1 MQVVIQVAVASTAAL
16 FIALSATMNALF
28 LSSLGRTPVE
38 VCLLAAVSFGSDV
51 VKAVL
56 PVLVVRAVIARA
68 WGHCA
73 IASLLLAIVV
83 ALSMASGTGFAAL
96 TRNSANSIR
105 VSQADALRAHQ
116 KEFQDAEAA
125 IGKLGT
131 ARQTPIIEASIAA
144 LMIDRRWTLSKFC
157 SDVTTASLR
166 KFCGELAALRSELAI
181 AVTRD
186 RLTAERRGTRRQI
199 ETLEAAGAGGESDPQ
214 AAAVAVLFGVDPS
227 IPRRVL
233 PIAVAV
239 VLELGSVIL
248 VLLLAGPTVRRWRDP
263 AETTAAASEITAVA
277 IPVSV
282 PHPPDMVGW
291 QLRRNA
297 SKLSENRGGSHAR

>member
-1 MQVVIQVAVASTAAL
+1 MPIVIQVAVASTAAL
-16 FIALSATMNALF
+16 FIAVSAAMNALF

-38 VCLLAAVSFGSDV
+38 MGLLAAVSIGSDV

-73 IASLLLAIVV
+73 IAGLLLAIVV
-83 ALSMASGTGFAAL
+83 ALSLASGTGFAAL
-96 TRNSANSIR
+96 ARNSASSTR
-105 VSQADALRAHQ
+105 ASQADALMAHQ
-116 KEFQDAEAA
+116 KEFQDVEVA
-125 IGKLGT
+125 IGRLGT
-131 ARQTPIIEASIAA
+131 ARQTSIIEASIAA
-144 LMIDRRWTLSKFC
+144 QMIDRRWSLSKFC
-157 SDVTTASLR
+157 SDVTTASAR
-166 KFCGELAALRSELAI
+166 KFCGELATLRSELAI

-199 ETLEAAGAGGESDPQ
+199 ETLQAAGAGGENDPQ
-214 AAAVAVLFGVDPS
+214 AAAVATLFGVDPS

-263 AETTAAASEITAVA
+263 AGTAADTSDVPAVT

-282 PHPPDMVGW
+282 PHPADMVGW

-297 SKLSENRGGSHAR
+297 SKLSDNRGGSHAR